1 MQKLVIAVA
10 ATAALVLCG
19 SGSWV
24 AQATPFDGSTGRP
37 SQDYSPLEK
46 IGCTKAGDNCPYGQR
61 IVRHTGH
68 GPACE
73 PCSQTQGS
81 KASPPSGPPPG
92 RQPHYDQGYDR
103 GDEGYARG
111 QEGYDRGDQ
120 DYDRGDQGYA
130 HGHEGY
136 DRGDQDYDRGDQDY
150 DRGDQG
156 YARGHEGYDNRGYG
170 GEGEQDYGGG
180 PPPGWRSYDEPPYG
194 WQERGC
200 LQFGSLW
207 YCRP

>member
-81 KASPPSGPPPG
+81 KASPPPG

-136 DRGDQDYDRGDQDY
+136 D
-150 DRGDQG
+150 
-156 YARGHEGYDNRGYG
+156 NRGYG
-170 GEGEQDYGGG
+170 REGEQDYDGG